1 MIISAIVAM
10 NSEGLIGDENKIP
23 WHLPADLKYF
33 KKQTMGHHILMG
45 RKCFD
50 SIGKSLPGRKNIIV
64 TKNPNFIVSD
74 CIIVNSIEKGI
85 LTAKENNEQE
95 LFIIGGGEIYRQSLH
110 LVSKLY
116 LTMVAFNGTGD
127 VFFPQIN
134 WEQWKIISRKDVVP
148 DENNKYACTF
158 IVAERISV

>member
-33 KKQTMGHHILMG
+33 KKLTVGHHILMG

-116 LTMVAFNGTGD
+116 LTMVAFNGTGG

-134 WEQWKIISRKDVVP
+134 FNEWTLISENKHTSDDKNNYDYSFLIYKRK
-148 DENNKYACTF
+148 
-158 IVAERISV
+158 

>member
-64 TKNPNFIVSD
+64 TKNPNFLVSD
-74 CIIVNSIEKGI
+74 CIMVNSIEKGI

-95 LFIIGGGEIYRQSLH
+95 LFILGGGEIYRQSLH

-134 WEQWKIISRKDVVP
+134 FNEWTLISENKHTSDDKNNYDYSFLIYKRK
-148 DENNKYACTF
+148 
-158 IVAERISV
+158 